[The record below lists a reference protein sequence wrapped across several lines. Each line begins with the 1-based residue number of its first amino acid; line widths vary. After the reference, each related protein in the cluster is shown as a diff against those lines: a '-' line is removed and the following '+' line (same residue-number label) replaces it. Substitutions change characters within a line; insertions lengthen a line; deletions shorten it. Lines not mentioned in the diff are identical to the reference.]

1 MRVDGRAIDEKRP
14 LKLTPDYAKYA
25 EGSVLIE
32 LGETVVLCT
41 ATVENR
47 VPPHLRDM
55 AQGWVTAEY
64 AMLPRSSKQRIQRE
78 SSKGKVGGRTH
89 EIQRLIGRS
98 LRTVTDLRRLG
109 ERTIMIDCDV
119 IQADGGTRTAAI
131 TGGFIALAMAVQHL
145 KKASLVG
152 AGILS
157 DYVAAT
163 SMGIVEGRPVLDLNY
178 IEDSQADVDMNLV
191 MTGSGNFVEIQGTAE
206 KSAFGDSA
214 LAELLALGRKGIDE
228 LVAAQKAIISDTL
241 P

>member
-1 MRVDGRAIDEKRP
+1 MRVDGRGIDEKRT
-14 LKLTPDYAKYA
+14 LKLTPGYAKYA

-32 LGETVVLCT
+32 VGETVVLCT

-47 VPPHLRDM
+47 VPPHLRDQ
-55 AQGWVTAEY
+55 ATGWVTAEY

-78 SSKGKVGGRTH
+78 ATKGKQGGRTH

-109 ERTIMIDCDV
+109 ERTIMVDCDV

-145 KKASLVG
+145 KKLSLVG
-152 AGILS
+152 SNILS

-163 SMGIVEGRPVLDLNY
+163 SMGVVEGRAVLDLNY
-178 IEDSQADVDMNLV
+178 IEDSQAEVDMNLV
-191 MTGSGNFVEIQGTAE
+191 MTGNGNFVEIQGTAE
-206 KSAFGDSA
+206 KTAFGDDM
-214 LAELLALGRKGIDE
+214 LAEMLVLGRKGINE
-228 LVAAQKAIISDTL
+228 LIAAQKEIIGDTL